1 MTIPNIDTMYT
12 RWGGITLK
20 KINIKRYTHHKH
32 EIRFNVNNNRAID
45 SLFTITLLHPRRPSL
60 LTSCF
65 STPRLVSSGRV
76 QLSRIRAR
84 KAEFAGRQG

>member
-1 MTIPNIDTMYT
+1 MTIPNIDTKYT
-12 RWGGITLK
+12 RRGGITLK

-45 SLFTITLLHPRRPSL
+45 SLFTLPHPRRPSL

-65 STPRLVSSGRV
+65 STPRPVSSGRV